1 MSHSDSTAQKKS
13 TASRNFNVLSP
24 QNPKPSKPPP
34 SQPPQSPSPLWPL
47 CPTAGLPLPSLH
59 RAPFGAAELSPFAF
73 ELPPLSDEPKVP
85 KSGAKKLKTLQ
96 VRLCFIFLLK
106 QQEFLCNRSILFL
119 SAKTWRCHMST
130 HVLQGHLQGGGL
142 LAGSLFQLGFQ
153 CHQSILPF
161 RLSRDLDP
169 TWKMLAFKN
178 MVLFHLNCDRLGT
191 KFGTKLASLLS
202 HLESRDIKKGT

>member
-1 MSHSDSTAQKKS
+1 MPTQQLRKKS
-13 TASRNFNVLSP
+13 NQQLPEISIFVSP
-24 QNPKPSKPPP
+24 QKIRNLPNRHPNRLNL
-34 SQPPQSPSPLWPL
+34 QVRFGRFVQQLGFL
-47 CPTAGLPLPSLH
+47 CLHCIELLLELPSFHLLPSNFH
-59 RAPFGAAELSPFAF
+59 LSAMGNQNAQNH
-73 ELPPLSDEPKVP
+73 VP
-85 KSGAKKLKTLQ
+85 KLKTLQ

-169 TWKMLAFKN
+169 TWKMLAFKI